1 MTDTTEQLI
10 EYYHLKLQQ
19 AEKDYQE
26 SIERVEK
33 LQISQ
38 DEYCKQS
45 YQIISK
51 TNEVYQLQSA
61 LTDLQQ
67 SLLVERKHTLD
78 IMAENE
84 KLRIQSL
91 KDGKK
96 IDFLLNLGQTKNS
109 GVTFFKD
116 KIASRFIKV
125 QKSQPEA
132 RSDLILLDDE
142 LENQKLL
149 EISLQAEIT
158 RLRENHAEILADS
171 DKQLRHYRQQLDRL
185 KDVDEVRDQVCVEK
199 VHKLRKL
206 LSENAKEHWAL
217 KKTHFEFETQSIKEK
232 ADLLSRIESLTAELD
247 KAQVQYQQIE
257 QFLENKFAKAFAK
270 QIAAQQKTIDKQM
283 IEIDLLKQNHEK
295 DYQSLEKKVQHYK
308 SQREL
313 AENRYNSLFKRRGY
327 DIEGFTTDIKILR
340 KKLINLEKS
349 IQRNN
354 NAAIAYELSVDA
366 EQHQINLS
374 SELKDLKNRIREL
387 EGELQHSVY

>member
-10 EYYHLKLQQ
+10 EYYHLKIQQ

-38 DEYCKQS
+38 DEHCKQS

-61 LTDLQQ
+61 LADLQQ

-96 IDFLLNLGQTKNS
+96 IDFLLNLGQSKHS

-116 KIASRFIKV
+116 KIGTRFIKV
-125 QKSQPEA
+125 QKSKLEA
-132 RSDLILLDDE
+132 STDLILFDDE
-142 LENQKLL
+142 LEKQKLL

-158 RLRENHAEILADS
+158 RLRDNHAEILAES
-171 DKQLRHYRQQLDRL
+171 DKQLGHYRQQLDRL
-185 KDVDEVRDQVCVEK
+185 KDTDEIRDQECVEK

-217 KKTHFEFETQSIKEK
+217 KKVHFEFETRSIKEK

-247 KAQVQYQQIE
+247 KVQAQYQQIE
-257 QFLENKFAKAFAK
+257 QFLENKIAKAFAK
-270 QIAAQQKTIDKQM
+270 QIGEQQKTIDKQT
-283 IEIDLLKQNHEK
+283 INIDFLKHKHEK
-295 DYQSLEKKVQHYK
+295 DFQSLEKKVQHYK

-313 AENRYNSLFKRRGY
+313 AENRYNALFKRRGY
-327 DIEGFTTDIKILR
+327 DIEGFTTDIAILR
-340 KKLINLEKS
+340 KKLISLEKT

-354 NAAIAYELSVDA
+354 AAAVAYELSLDA
-366 EQHQINLS
+366 KQHQINLG